1 MNNNKWILF
10 HLLYKDLL
18 GGFVVKKVAIQINPE
33 EIEYEYFHEEDVQNK
48 IRELIKERE
57 LLRPK
62 GWSFSLHPRHKW
74 RGLQAWSLIKILVY
88 HLIFLILWIMK
99 K

>member
-48 IRELIKERE
+48 IRELIME
-57 LLRPK
+57 
-62 GWSFSLHPRHKW
+62 HKNF
-74 RGLQAWSLIKILVY
+74 GVSPD
-88 HLIFLILWIMK
+88 FLDIVDYEEIDVLN
-99 K
+99 